1 MTDQTLIDEAIAD
14 AERRMARSVAHFEDE
29 IASIRTGRANTA
41 LVDRISVDYY
51 GAPTLLNQMATIS
64 TPDARLIQIQPWDR
78 TQIRAIE
85 RAIMESDLGLT
96 PGNDGQVIRLPI
108 PAMTQER
115 RQEMVKRLRRT
126 LEETHVAIRNVR
138 RDVLEF
144 LRKSERDKEI
154 SEDELRRGQD
164 RLQRTTDAAI
174 QNADRVSSHK
184 EQELM
189 EV

>member
-1 MTDQTLIDEAIAD
+1 
-14 AERRMARSVAHFEDE
+14 
-29 IASIRTGRANTA
+29 
-41 LVDRISVDYY
+41 
-51 GAPTLLNQMATIS
+51 
-64 TPDARLIQIQPWDR
+64 
-78 TQIRAIE
+78 
-85 RAIMESDLGLT
+85 MESDLGLT

-174 QNADRVSSHK
+174 HNADKVSSHK